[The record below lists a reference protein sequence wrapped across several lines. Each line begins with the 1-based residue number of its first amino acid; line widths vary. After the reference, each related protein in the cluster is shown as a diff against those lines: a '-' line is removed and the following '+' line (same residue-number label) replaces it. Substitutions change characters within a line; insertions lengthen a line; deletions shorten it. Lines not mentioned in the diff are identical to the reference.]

1 MVMSHFE
8 GAIAR
13 LTELR
18 RRLAQSERGH
28 WAGHQSTDGTKRALS
43 FVRYSHQYDAD
54 ERAAQDGL
62 SSGAFIAPWD
72 WRSRSSG
79 TMIHGGRIY
88 HQKVDRWYRK
98 VNKDGKARDAS
109 ARFKLKPQDAGHLS
123 FSNPIVTCSDKH
135 NSGSRMQKKI
145 PDPNNKPSNSSNSDR
160 KAVQLPR
167 AQPSPK
173 SRLSTA
179 AFLR

>member
-88 HQKVDRWYRK
+88 HQKGDRW
-98 VNKDGKARDAS
+98 
-109 ARFKLKPQDAGHLS
+109 
-123 FSNPIVTCSDKH
+123 
-135 NSGSRMQKKI
+135 
-145 PDPNNKPSNSSNSDR
+145 
-160 KAVQLPR
+160 
-167 AQPSPK
+167 
-173 SRLSTA
+173 
-179 AFLR
+179 